1 MTMKNEWKDA
11 PALWE
16 KPVESEVNSKN

>member
-1 MTMKNEWKDA
+1 MTIKNEWKDA